1 MSEEYKVTPWEVTG
15 EVDYEKLIREFGVS
29 PLTDDLVS
37 RFRKIFRELP
47 SEISRKLFYAHRDFD
62 VILDKVESG
71 KKIYLYTGRGPSGP
85 MHIGHLFPFVFT
97 KKLQTMLNTELFIQ
111 ITSDEK
117 FLYHRNIGREEIFEY
132 TIDNIKDILAL
143 GFDYKNTY
151 IIDDLRAIQYLYQI
165 AVSVAKR
172 VTFSTAKAV
181 FGFTHDTNIGMIFFM
196 SIQAAPS
203 FIGYFINDKYEG
215 CLIPAAIDQD
225 PYWRVTRDIAT
236 KIKLPKPAQIHGKLL
251 PGLKKGIKMSASIP
265 ETSIYLSDSPEAVKK
280 KIWEA
285 YTGGQP
291 TIELQRKYGGDP
303 DKCVVFSYFKFLFE
317 DSDDKLRERY
327 EACKSG
333 ELTCG
338 ECKREL
344 IDRINKFLEEHR
356 RRKEKITDE
365 YIEKYLINNKVDL
378 ENHIRQ
384 YKLLR

>member
-1 MSEEYKVTPWEVTG
+1 
-15 EVDYEKLIREFGVS
+15 
-29 PLTDDLVS
+29 
-37 RFRKIFRELP
+37 
-47 SEISRKLFYAHRDFD
+47 
-62 VILDKVESG
+62 
-71 KKIYLYTGRGPSGP
+71 
-85 MHIGHLFPFVFT
+85 
-97 KKLQTMLNTELFIQ
+97 MLNTELFIQ

-117 FLYHRNIGREEIFEY
+117 FLYHRNIGREEIFKY
-132 TIDNIKDILAL
+132 TMDNIKDILAL

-203 FIGYFINDKYEG
+203 FIGYFINDEYEG

-303 DKCVVFSYFKFLFE
+303 NKCVVFSYFKFLFE
-317 DSDDKLRERY
+317 KSDSKLRERY

-338 ECKREL
+338 ACKREL
-344 IDRINKFLEEHR
+344 IDRINRFLKEHR
-356 RRKEKITDE
+356 RKKEKITDE
-365 YIEKYLINNKVDL
+365 YVEKYLINNKVDL